1 MLFVRRAY
9 KTIILAAILFAL
21 TSGVSFSLEI
31 EDGFGSARKIESKH
45 FEIYYT
51 PQLDIAGL
59 LEKLNITSADKLLA
73 GQATNRGD
81 SYESELSEML
91 DALFTQVCDSL
102 DMQLYSFQ
110 GKIKICPDK
119 ERLNKIYNSLFNK
132 DLQASSFYVYSLN
145 TVYISADSFKREIL
159 GHEMAHAIISHYF
172 VVQPSVK
179 IQEVL
184 AGYVEY
190 QLRRTG
196 K

>member
-1 MLFVRRAY
+1 
-9 KTIILAAILFAL
+9 
-21 TSGVSFSLEI
+21 
-31 EDGFGSARKIESKH
+31 
-45 FEIYYT
+45 
-51 PQLDIAGL
+51 
-59 LEKLNITSADKLLA
+59 
-73 GQATNRGD
+73 
-81 SYESELSEML
+81 ML
-91 DALFTQVCDSL
+91 DVLFTQVCDTL

-110 GKIKICPDK
+110 GKIKICLDR
-119 ERLNKIYNSLFNK
+119 ERLSQIYDDLFRK
-132 DLQASSFYVYSLN
+132 ELQASSFYIYSLN
-145 TVYISADSFKREIL
+145 TIYISADSFKREIL